1 MELQFDKDFNYFW
14 ERIFVN
20 KIPTAFARYADG
32 EAALIRGR
40 PIGPDSMVARVDGWS
55 APDNQLTQLGLD
67 LRKAVRRDDPNYFY
81 AISCD
86 CCDKPTREFLLKTVK
101 TKNLTFA
108 NLWINGH
115 YKTFKNILSSINET
129 VYIIGNEKGLSG
141 KFPFSTDYFPIGTD
155 CINFWK
161 NNKEEFLDRL
171 GYKFSIKN
179 VNNPL
184 VLIAAGP
191 MSELIIDFLWR
202 INPTGRY
209 IDVGSALDEF
219 IFGYKTREYMN
230 EESPFNNRKC
240 QNETT
245 IERQ

>member
-1 MELQFDKDFNYFW
+1 MDFQFDKDYEYFW
-14 ERIFVN
+14 NRIFVD

-32 EAALIRGR
+32 ESALIRGR
-40 PIGPDSMVARVDGWS
+40 PIGSDSMVARIDNWS
-55 APDNQLTQLGLD
+55 APDNQLTALGLD
-67 LRKAVRRDDPNYFY
+67 LRKAVRREHSNYFY

-101 TKNLTFA
+101 NKNITFA

-115 YKTFKNILSSINET
+115 YKDFKQRLET
-129 VYIIGNEKGLSG
+129 ITELVYVVANEKGLSG

-161 NNKEEFLDRL
+161 NHRLDFLERL
-171 GYKFSIKN
+171 DLKFGSLD
-179 VNNPL
+179 NPL

-191 MSELIIDFLWR
+191 MSELIIDYLWQ

-209 IDVGSALDEF
+209 IDVGSAMDEF
-219 IFGYKTREYMN
+219 IFGYRTREYMN
-230 EESPFNNRKC
+230 ENSPFNNRKC
-240 QNETT
+240 QNET
-245 IERQ
+245 IIN